1 MNKKIIMANAI
12 MLPLILIFDI
22 FYMINSELLSK
33 SIASLMFVI
42 TGIINL
48 NYCIKNKINL
58 KYPKWMLGAL
68 ICTMLADILLVLN
81 FYLGTIVFAIGH
93 VLYFTSYCKLEK
105 INKNDFKYGVIIGV
119 FSLSIISFIPFLK
132 FDNSI
137 MKTICSIYAVVIS
150 FMVGKTI
157 SNLRKENNPTNKIIT
172 IGSTLFFISDFMLML
187 DVFGGISVTGYFC
200 LATYYPA
207 QFLLALS
214 IFIYGSNNLLE
225 EERRNVA

>member
-1 MNKKIIMANAI
+1 MSKKIIMANAI

-42 TGIINL
+42 TGIINI

-93 VLYFTSYCKLEK
+93 ILYFTSYCKLEK
-105 INKNDFKYGVIIGV
+105 IHKNDFKYGVIIGV
-119 FSLSIISFIPFLK
+119 FSLSIISFIPFLN

-157 SNLRKENNPTNKIIT
+157 SNLRKEHNPTNKIIT
-172 IGSTLFFISDFMLML
+172 IGSILFFISDFMLML
-187 DVFGGISVTGYFC
+187 DVFGGISLTGYFC

-225 EERRNVA
+225 EERRNIA